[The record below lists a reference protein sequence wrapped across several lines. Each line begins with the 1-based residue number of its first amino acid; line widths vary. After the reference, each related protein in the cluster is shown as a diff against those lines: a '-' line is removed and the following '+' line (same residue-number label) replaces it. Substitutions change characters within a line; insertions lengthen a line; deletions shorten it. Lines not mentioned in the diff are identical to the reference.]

1 MWSQY
6 ISIPKS
12 ILASA
17 DPPPSLL
24 LLSTVNCSLSTVA
37 GAAKVAA
44 FIRQAAPRLGLTTKC
59 TVYTTF
65 GLRRPSPFPPSLVFD
80 LALNQTASFPSGR
93 QLFTPMLRP
102 RSSIGPVCM
111 NQTMFKLYS
120 NMFEYVSVFVLQ
132 MGLGKTLQALCIA
145 YYYRSD
151 WPLLIVVPSSLR
163 YPWIEELEKWFPS
176 IPPDSVN
183 LIESGSDIE

>member
-1 MWSQY
+1 
-6 ISIPKS
+6 
-12 ILASA
+12 
-17 DPPPSLL
+17 
-24 LLSTVNCSLSTVA
+24 
-37 GAAKVAA
+37 
-44 FIRQAAPRLGLTTKC
+44 
-59 TVYTTF
+59 
-65 GLRRPSPFPPSLVFD
+65 
-80 LALNQTASFPSGR
+80 
-93 QLFTPMLRP
+93 
-102 RSSIGPVCM
+102 
-111 NQTMFKLYS
+111 
-120 NMFEYVSVFVLQ
+120 MFEYVSVFVLQ